1 MACFIDFR
9 VQFVYNS
16 VEAVNEESQWS
27 VASLSPHLCTCK
39 EQNVILGHEG
49 NTDSWTLW
57 LLKKN
62 CLIKTGK
69 LDKGKLL
76 NFYYNERSE
85 TINNYW

>member
-1 MACFIDFR
+1 M
-9 VQFVYNS
+9 YNS

-62 CLIKTGK
+62 CLIKSGGDTFHTVCKHVSSVVGK
-69 LDKGKLL
+69 NVSPFL
-76 NFYYNERSE
+76 
-85 TINNYW
+85 